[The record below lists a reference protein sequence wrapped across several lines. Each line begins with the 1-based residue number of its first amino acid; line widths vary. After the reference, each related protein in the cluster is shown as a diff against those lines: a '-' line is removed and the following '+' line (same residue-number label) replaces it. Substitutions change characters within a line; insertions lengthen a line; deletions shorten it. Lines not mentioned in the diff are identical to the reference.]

1 MRQLV
6 ASVRRMLLHEQRYK
20 MLEISYNGRFVIT
33 EKDRSDLQENLNT
46 ERCNDQIEEREFPSL
61 GKNGTKYY
69 MQFAKCQT

>member
-1 MRQLV
+1 MRQL
-6 ASVRRMLLHEQRYK
+6 
-20 MLEISYNGRFVIT
+20 LEISYNGRFVIT

-46 ERCNDQIEEREFPSL
+46 ERSNDQIEEREFPGM

>member
-6 ASVRRMLLHEQRYK
+6 ASVRRMLLQEQRYK

-46 ERCNDQIEEREFPSL
+46 ERSNDQIEEREFPSL
-61 GKNGTKYY
+61 GKNVIIFNLISLY
-69 MQFAKCQT
+69 